1 VFKSIKMKF
10 RFFCAAILLSIA
22 TCNATLADGENAS
35 FFGLQIQGMTPAI
48 AAALGLD
55 EPNGVMVRDIAFPG
69 PASQSDIHR
78 GDVIVELDG
87 KTVESVDQITMLVKT
102 FKPGM
107 NIPVKVWRRG
117 KPLDIHITLGDLPAS
132 WAIARNSFST
142 IPALGLTFASLT
154 DKVQQRFDVGW
165 NTRGVAVSLV
175 DKEKAAGLDLKVG
188 DVVVQ
193 VNQSDVWTPAHI
205 VSHFKR
211 AQKEK
216 KEMVVLLVA
225 RSNGYRFVLLPVP
238 VLN

>member
-1 VFKSIKMKF
+1 MFKSIKMKL
-10 RFFCAAILLSIA
+10 RFFCAAMLLSIA
-22 TCNATLADGENAS
+22 TCNVTMASGEKAS

-48 AAALGLD
+48 ATALGLD
-55 EPNGVMVRDIAFPG
+55 DAKGVMVRDIAFPG
-69 PASQSDIHR
+69 PASLSNIRR
-78 GDVIVELDG
+78 GDVIIELDG
-87 KTVESVDQITMLVKT
+87 KTVQSVDQITVRVKA
-102 FKPGM
+102 FKSGM

-117 KPLDIHITLGDLPAS
+117 KTIDVDIKLGVLPAS

-154 DKVQQRFDVGW
+154 DKVQQRFDVAW

-205 VSHFKR
+205 VSYFKK
-211 AQKEK
+211 AQKEN

-225 RSNGYRFVLLPVP
+225 RNNGYRFVLLPVP